1 MSRPDL
7 SSSASCSITNVYY
20 KTIDRNQ
27 INDILFVHTWSLW
40 VLIILTMFST
50 SNSYTLTFLG
60 VAACD
65 RRRKM
70 FSSFLASCWMTS
82 QASSLSS
89 FLFKVTFLERERQRE
104 LVCSAEELSL
114 TFSSL
119 PQGMLSVFCS
129 ELVQSSR
136 HGD

>member
-20 KTIDRNQ
+20 KTIDRNP
-27 INDILFVHTWSLW
+27 LFLLVHTWSLW
-40 VLIILTMFST
+40 VLIILTMYST
-50 SNSYTLTFLG
+50 SNSYALTFLG

-65 RRRKM
+65 RRRNM

-136 HGD
+136 HDD